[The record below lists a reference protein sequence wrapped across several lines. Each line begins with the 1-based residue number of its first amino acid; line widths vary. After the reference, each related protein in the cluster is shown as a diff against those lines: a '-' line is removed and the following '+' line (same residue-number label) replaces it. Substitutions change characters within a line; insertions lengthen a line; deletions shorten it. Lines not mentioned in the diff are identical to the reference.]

1 MKFVVLLLVV
11 GVSIADFA
19 SIKAPRLSPPYCPC
33 MYQADFTCPPPP
45 TDCELTDDYCG
56 CCPVCARQEGQ
67 TCGLFSAGCAAG
79 LTCVLEECNPQVV
92 DVTLPDGTVTQQLS
106 EPPCLFLPHFQR
118 GTCEESGTAGTFS
131 RLLT

>member
-67 TCGLFSAGCAAG
+67 TCGLFSAGCRSG
-79 LTCVLEECNPQVV
+79 LTCVI
-92 DVTLPDGTVTQQLS
+92 
-106 EPPCLFLPHFQR
+106 PPCTGDFCNIFIGGPPPS
-118 GTCEESGTAGTFS
+118 GTCEPART
-131 RLLT
+131 L